1 MKMKTP
7 YQLRFQGATEVCSH
21 FSDWSSV
28 KYSETAGF
36 FIETTVWQVNNG
48 SGWENLEDATT
59 EFKGERIY
67 EDDELGRIPN
77 HRRFQTYRPISRAQA
92 IRIFL
97 DAWDDHGGM
106 MTAIDEALDAA
117 GIEPL
122 QISES

>member
-1 MKMKTP
+1 M
-7 YQLRFQGATEVCSH
+7 CSH